1 MRAIMIVAIAGPLL
15 GLVACKPAAST
26 DPQIAVE
33 SVLACQNAV
42 LSKGFPGASFEQ
54 VDAQPGRTPPITGFV
69 VLNGQRTPFTCSL
82 DGSGQVSGVTINGQ
96 AR

>member
-1 MRAIMIVAIAGPLL
+1 MRRVLIIGLAGLAL
-15 GLVACKPAAST
+15 SACKPAAATS
-26 DPQIAVE
+26 PQIAVD

-42 LSKGFPGASFEQ
+42 LAEGFTGGSFEQ

-82 DGSGQVSGVTINGQ
+82 DGSGQVSGVTIDGQ
-96 AR
+96 TR